1 MVGRELGI
9 WLVRRT
15 GQAAAALVIALTIL
29 FFLMRAAPG
38 DPLSRL
44 SEARPLSPQEV
55 AALRARYGLDQ
66 PLGTQFL
73 AFATGLV
80 HGDLGVSIEYGR
92 PVTALLAERLPA
104 TLLLG
109 GSVLLLNFTVG
120 LWLGVR
126 QAVHRN
132 QREDRWLTTLS
143 LIGYATPSFWL
154 GLVLAWLVGIK
165 LRLLPA
171 AGMQDPLL
179 SLDAGLLT
187 RAADILRHLVLPAI
201 TLSVVSIAATMRY
214 QRTAMLEVLTLPF
227 ITTARAKGV
236 PERDVTWRHAWRNA
250 LFPVITLFGLWLP
263 ILVTGSVFVEA
274 VFAWPGLGS
283 LAATAVGGRDYPLL
297 MGASLLIAVLVVT
310 GGLVTDIAYALLD
323 PRVRLA

>member
-1 MVGRELGI
+1 MSG
-9 WLVRRT
+9 WLLRRAL
-15 GQAAAALVIALTIL
+15 QAAAAFAIALGLL

-38 DPLSRL
+38 DPLSRV
-44 SEARPLSPQEV
+44 SEGRPLTSAEV

-66 PLGTQFL
+66 PVRTQFVS
-73 AFATGLV
+73 FVGGV
-80 HGDLGVSIEYGR
+80 IRGDLGVSIEYGR

-126 QAVHRN
+126 QAVRRGG
-132 QREDRWLTTLS
+132 REDRWLTTAS
-143 LIGYATPSFWL
+143 LVGYAMPSFWL
-154 GLVLAWLVGIK
+154 GLVLAWLLGIK
-165 LRLLPA
+165 LRMLPA

-179 SLDAGLLT
+179 SLDAGLVT
-187 RAADILRHLVLPAI
+187 RAADVLRHLVLPAV

-214 QRTAMLEVLTLPF
+214 QRAAMLEVLGLPYV
-227 ITTARAKGV
+227 TTARAKGLT
-236 PERDVTWRHAWRNA
+236 ERHVIWGHAWRNA

-283 LAATAVGGRDYPLL
+283 LAAGAVWGRDYPVL
-297 MGASLLIAVLVVT
+297 MGASMLVAGLVVV
-310 GGLVTDIAYALLD
+310 GGFLTDIAYALLD

>member
-1 MVGRELGI
+1 MVRLPVSG
-9 WLVRRT
+9 WLLRRAF
-15 GQAAAALVIALTIL
+15 QAVVVLVIALTIL

-38 DPLSRL
+38 DPLARAT
-44 SEARPLSPQEV
+44 ENRPLSAAEL
-55 AALRARYGLDQ
+55 AALQARYGLDQ
-66 PLGTQFL
+66 PVTTQFI
-73 AFATGLV
+73 AFLGGLLE
-80 HGDLGVSIEYGR
+80 GDLGVSIEYGR
-92 PVTALLAERLPA
+92 PVTRLLIERLPA

-126 QAVHRN
+126 QAVR
-132 QREDRWLTTLS
+132 RGRAEDRWLTIVS
-143 LIGYATPSFWL
+143 LVGYATPSFWL
-154 GLVLAWLVGIK
+154 GLVLAWLVGIE

-179 SLDAGLLT
+179 SFDASFT
-187 RAADILRHLVLPAI
+187 IRAVDVLRHLVLPAI
-201 TLSVVSIAATMRY
+201 TLSIVSIAATMRY
-214 QRTAMLEVLTLPF
+214 QRTAMLETLTLPF
-227 ITTARAKGV
+227 MVTARAKGLTDREV
-236 PERDVTWRHAWRNA
+236 IWRHGWRNA

-283 LAATAVGGRDYPLL
+283 LAAAAVWGRDYPVL
-297 MGASLLIAVLVVT
+297 MGASMLVAGLVVA
-310 GGLVTDIAYALLD
+310 GGFITDVAYALLD

>member
-132 QREDRWLTTLS
+132 RREDRWLTTLS

-227 ITTARAKGV
+227 ITTARAKGI
-236 PERDVTWRHAWRNA
+236 PERDITWRHAWRNA

-283 LAATAVGGRDYPLL
+283 LAATAVGGRDYPLS